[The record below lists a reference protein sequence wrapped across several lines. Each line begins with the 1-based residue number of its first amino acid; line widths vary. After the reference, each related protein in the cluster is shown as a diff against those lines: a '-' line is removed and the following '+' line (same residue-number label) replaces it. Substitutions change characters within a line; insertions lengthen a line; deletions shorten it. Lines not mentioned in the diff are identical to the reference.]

1 MIPSSFR
8 FGLIAITIH
17 SQRTFFLNFFSYIN
31 RPLHLFFL
39 LCPKPVHSLF
49 FASCLSNLR
58 QNQKTLRKTQTL
70 SLSLAM
76 ARSGH
81 TLFRSGMLVLVVVA
95 ALFGCTSACPSCP
108 PGCPPAVRYRVGDSI
123 WSIAPSPNY
132 YNNWSSSHFF
142 RTGDSLSN
150 SHT

>member
-1 MIPSSFR
+1 MTPSSFR
-8 FGLIAITIH
+8 FGLVAITIH
-17 SQRTFFLNFFSYIN
+17 SQRTFYLNFFSYIN
-31 RPLHLFFL
+31 RPLHLFSCCALNLFI
-39 LCPKPVHSLF
+39 LCSLPLV
-49 FASCLSNLR
+49 SLTYVR
-58 QNQKTLRKTQTL
+58 TKKTLRKTKTP

-76 ARSGH
+76 ARRGH
-81 TLFRSGMLVLVVVA
+81 PLFQSGMLVLVVVA
-95 ALFGCTSACPSCP
+95 ALFGCTSACSSCP

-132 YNNWSSSHFF
+132 YTNWSSSHFF